1 MAMFSIDPKDDIKS
15 MIYEGNTLKLIPG
28 EDFDLNWLA
37 SLPKEQN
44 SRSIS
49 FIGKTH
55 SGKENFQ
62 TLILVNLIFL
72 ISDSISKKKLGK
84 SRLIREL
91 FGGFF
96 EKKNIYDNTIFS
108 LKNRKNLSNWSR
120 ERNNEIYNKWYSL
133 VWEQ

>member
-1 MAMFSIDPKDDIKS
+1 MNTSGFLSPLNTVRPKKIDTIQMAMFSIDPKDDIKS

-72 ISDSISKKKLGK
+72 ISDSISKKKVK
-84 SRLIREL
+84 
-91 FGGFF
+91 
-96 EKKNIYDNTIFS
+96 
-108 LKNRKNLSNWSR
+108 
-120 ERNNEIYNKWYSL
+120 
-133 VWEQ
+133 VP